1 MLVQLDKSL
10 ESSSLARGAAANI
23 KKCAHRGFCNATCPT
38 FVLTKDQALGPR
50 GRIATIKGFLQGEPV
65 TPAIRKQL
73 DLCLACRSCQTTCP
87 AGIEFGQLIK
97 QARALMEQR
106 YPRPF
111 KQRMFR
117 WLVCQTLP
125 YRKRASLVLA
135 LARHCQPELKA
146 ARSHCAS
153 LTSGELPRRTNK
165 TAFSASD
172 DTPTRP
178 CILLL
183 EGCADSLTDSISNHS
198 LIRIANCI
206 GLDAR
211 VVKKVGCC
219 ASLPQHLG
227 SHAQATQ
234 LMKANIDALWPLVKK
249 GAAAIIHTSSS
260 CQLQFI
266 EYPKHM
272 RVEPDYIRRAAHIA
286 KLVKNPAA
294 LLNEH
299 IDEIASEEIK
309 AKTATLRI
317 AFHTSCSLRHGL
329 GEHDTVERVL
339 KGLGFS
345 LLDVENSYLCC
356 GSGGTYS
363 VFEPETAAQLRA
375 DKLKKLQVD
384 EPDYIVTANTSCQV
398 HLSEKSKVPVV
409 PWLSLV
415 ESLLG
420 DRLNH

>member
-10 ESSSLARGAAANI
+10 ESSSLARNAAAII

-38 FVLTKDQALGPR
+38 FVLTKDQSLGPR

-135 LARHCQPELKA
+135 LARHFRPELKA
-146 ARSHCAS
+146 ARRHCAS
-153 LTSGELPRRTNK
+153 LTRTELPRRSYK
-165 TAFSASD
+165 TSFSTSD
-172 DTPTRP
+172 DTQTRP
-178 CILLL
+178 VILLL
-183 EGCADSLTDSISNHS
+183 EGCADSLTDSSSKHS

-206 GLDAR
+206 GFDTR
-211 VVKKVGCC
+211 VVKKTGCC

-227 SHAQATQ
+227 SQAQAIQ
-234 LMKANIDALWPLVKK
+234 LMKANIDALWPLVEK

-260 CQLQFI
+260 CQLQLI

-272 RVEPDYIRRAAHIA
+272 RDDPDYITRATHIA
-286 KLVKNPAA
+286 ELVKNPAS

-299 IDEIASEEIK
+299 IGKLASEDIK
-309 AKTATLRI
+309 AKAATLRI

-329 GEHDTVERVL
+329 GEHETVEGLL

-345 LLDVENSYLCC
+345 LLDVENSHLCC

-363 VFEPETAAQLRA
+363 VFEPETAAQLRT
-375 DKLKKLQVD
+375 DKLHKLQID
-384 EPDYIVTANTSCQV
+384 KPDYIVTANTSCQV
-398 HLSEKSKVPVV
+398 HLAAKSKVRVV